1 MCVDNLEPHRQDVNG
16 LEDYRGFLVHIRL
29 PLVRSIHWLERNKI
43 NPEMEKAVIYLFLE
57 AAAVTWLTL
66 PHTDT
71 LRCGPQIDAL
81 KVRKGC
87 VIYFLS
93 GLLRYQSWS
102 LSCTKQRPC
111 LPFIKAIW
119 TIEFQHMCATS
130 WVSISFTCP
139 SVQPFF
145 CCPGFC
151 RSAILHAF
159 RCKIIQTNRANGIF
173 LFLCRHSN
181 FTFPFLNPFC
191 LCCYLCSITWVF
203 NPEHDWSVEWRKST
217 RSWNDELPGRQQN
230 VNAGIE
236 KNTVMGW

>member
-16 LEDYRGFLVHIRL
+16 LEDYRGFLVHMRL
-29 PLVRSIHWLERNKI
+29 PLGRSIHWLEWNKI

-93 GLLRYQSWS
+93 GLLRYQGWS

-111 LPFIKAIW
+111 LPFITAIW
-119 TIEFQHMCATS
+119 SIEFQHMCVTS
-130 WVSISFTCP
+130 WVSI
-139 SVQPFF
+139 FF
-145 CCPGFC
+145 FLSECSALFLLPEVR
-151 RSAILHAF
+151 RSAIPHAF
-159 RCKIIQTNRANGIF
+159 WCKIIETNRANGIF
-173 LFLCRHSN
+173 LCVPTL
-181 FTFPFLNPFC
+181 
-191 LCCYLCSITWVF
+191 
-203 NPEHDWSVEWRKST
+203 
-217 RSWNDELPGRQQN
+217 
-230 VNAGIE
+230 
-236 KNTVMGW
+236 